1 MRDKD
6 DLDALLDEALATYAD
21 VEESSNL
28 SVRVLA
34 AIRKSEDHKTS
45 RRWLPWAIALPVAA
59 AVLIAV
65 LVSPHRS
72 RSRESSQISQ
82 VATQP
87 APNSPKAVVE
97 TPSHAVRAV
106 RPPRARTTNEVRSA
120 IHKLPV
126 PKQAVFPAPQPLSR
140 EEQALV
146 SLANTRPSV
155 AAQSIAESSQP
166 VEPLSIAA
174 IHIPPLNPPDK
185 GGN

>member
-6 DLDALLDEALATYAD
+6 DLDLLLDEALATYAC

-28 SVRVLA
+28 SVRVLVA
-34 AIRKSEDHKTS
+34 VRQNEHRRAPL
-45 RRWLPWAIALPVAA
+45 RWLPWAIALPVAA

-65 LVSPHRS
+65 LVGPRLF
-72 RSRESSQISQ
+72 RSREVPLTPQ
-82 VATQP
+82 VATQS
-87 APNSPKAVVE
+87 APDNPKAVVE
-97 TPSHAVRAV
+97 TPSPAVRAV